1 MTLSIIGFFLA
12 AAAEA
17 GFAKLFGALIDQWDD
32 PGYRAS
38 ALIPLMMGSAALV
51 RAVGSILGESLI
63 ARVSFWVIY
72 NLRQELFLKLL
83 SLPSA
88 YFDTNSQ
95 GHIVNRITFTVA
107 QLREAGT
114 DAFKAIIEDG
124 LKVIVLLGALLW
136 LNWKLTLVFIATAP
150 ILALVVVFASNRF
163 RRISRKIQNSMGD
176 VTHVLSESVNGYR
189 EVKTFGGQKYEE
201 SRFLESNKVNRQQNI
216 KMTDTRV
223 LSAQINYTTVALAL
237 CALIFLFYRPDLVGE
252 ISAGDAVTFLAL
264 AGLLGRPIK
273 KLSEVNAKLQRGLA
287 AAEDV
292 FDQLDASDEQDLG
305 VVEIKKSL
313 GRIEIKDLTF
323 GYDKESVPVL
333 KNINL
338 HVEPGKTLAL
348 VGRSGSGKTTLASLI
363 ARFYEVS
370 EGEICL
376 DGIRLTDLSLKSLR
390 EQISVVSQQPT
401 LFNDN
406 LRNNIAYGQLS
417 DATDESVRL
426 AVERAGAKEFVE
438 ALPQGLETFVG
449 DDGVLL
455 SGGQRQRVAIARA
468 LLKDAPILILDEA
481 TSALDNES
489 ERSIQLALEDLT
501 SERTTIVIAHRLST
515 VESADQIVVLDKG
528 EVIEKGNHTELLH
541 QGGLYADLYASQ
553 FKDESQ
559 DQMDIFP
566 PRRRKIS
573 EPQVGDLL
581 GRASLSIED
590 AWYSSG
596 WWLHLLRPLSWVYGR
611 ITAWRRKRILA
622 DPHQSIGVTIPT
634 VVVGNITV
642 GGTGKTP
649 LVGWLVETLID
660 KGFQP
665 GIVMRGYGGRAN
677 KDIALI
683 EKGASPKSYG
693 DEAVMLKNRY
703 GCPVAVGRNRVA
715 AAALLESVGVDIIVS
730 DDGLQH
736 YALARDIEIAVLDGE
751 RGIGNGFLLPA
762 GPLREPVSRLE
773 EVDWVIANK
782 KKIGLVGHETVI
794 DLIAEG
800 LVNLASGEMMAL
812 EQALLDHPKV
822 NVVCGIGNPYRFLNT
837 LSEIGFVVEHRIF
850 EDHHEFKKPDLVF
863 ESDRPILCTEKD
875 ATKIIELN
883 IPLENIW
890 FLKVSVF
897 MPQEENRLSGLLSLR
912 KIKPAKAHSLN
923 EKKDSRGLL

>member
-17 GFAKLFGALIDQWDD
+17 GFAKLFGDLIDQWDD
-32 PGYRAS
+32 PEYRAS

-63 ARVSFWVIY
+63 ARVSFWVIF

-83 SLPSA
+83 ILPSA

-124 LKVIVLLGALLW
+124 LKVIVLMAALLW
-136 LNWKLTLVFIATAP
+136 LNWKLTLVFIASAP

-176 VTHVLSESVNGYR
+176 VTHVLSESVSGYR
-189 EVKTFGGQKYEE
+189 EVKTFGGQEYEE
-201 SRFLESNKVNRQQNI
+201 SRFLESNKINLQQNI

-223 LSAQINYTTVALAL
+223 LSAQINYTTIALAL

-252 ISAGDAVTFLAL
+252 VSAGDAVTFLAL

-292 FDQLDASDEQDLG
+292 FEQLDSA
-305 VVEIKKSL
+305 VEEDTGGIEIEKTI

-323 GYDKESVPVL
+323 GYDEELVPVL

-338 HVEPGKTLAL
+338 TVEPGKTLAL
-348 VGRSGSGKTTLASLI
+348 VGRSGSGKTTLTSLI
-363 ARFYEVS
+363 ARFYEVND
-370 EGEICL
+370 GEICL
-376 DGIRLTDLSLKSLR
+376 DGVNVTDLSLRSLR
-390 EQISVVSQQPT
+390 RQISVVSQQPT

-417 DATDESVRL
+417 DASDEAVRL
-426 AVERAGAKEFVE
+426 SVERAGAKEFVE
-438 ALPQGLETFVG
+438 ALPEGLETFVG

-489 ERSIQLALEDLT
+489 ERSIQLALEELT

-528 EVIEKGNHTELLH
+528 EVIERGNHTELLQ

-559 DQMDIFP
+559 EQVELVPFVTTKKD
-566 PRRRKIS
+566 
-573 EPQVGDLL
+573 ETQVGDFLD
-581 GRASLSIED
+581 RASLSIEG
-590 AWYSSG
+590 AWYAG
-596 WWLHLLRPLSWVYGR
+596 DWWLHLLRPFSWMYGQF
-611 ITAWRRKRILA
+611 ISWRKKRILA
-622 DPHQSIGVTIPT
+622 DPHQSAGITVPTI
-634 VVVGNITV
+634 VVGNITV

-649 LVGWLVETLID
+649 LVGWLVEALITR
-660 KGFQP
+660 GFKP
-665 GIVMRGYGGRAN
+665 GVVMRGHGGSAYR
-677 KDIALI
+677 DLTLI
-683 EKGASPKSYG
+683 EKGASPKRYG

-703 GCPVAVGRNRVA
+703 GCPVAVGRNRPA
-715 AAALLESVGVDIIVS
+715 AATLLESSGVDIVIS

-736 YALARDIEIAVLDGE
+736 YSLARDIEIVVLDGE
-751 RGIGNGFLLPA
+751 RGIGNGLLLPA
-762 GPLREPVSRLE
+762 GPLREGVSRLE
-773 EVDWVIANK
+773 EVDWVIANRK
-782 KKIGLVGHETVI
+782 KVGLVEDESVMDLTV
-794 DLIAEG
+794 EG
-800 LVNLASGEMMAL
+800 LVNLASGEMVL
-812 EQALLDHPKV
+812 PEQVRINNPDV
-822 NVVCGIGNPYRFLNT
+822 NVVCGIGNPHRFLDT
-837 LSEIGFVVEHRIF
+837 LSELGFVVEHRIYK
-850 EDHHEFKKPDLVF
+850 DHHEFYKEDLIF
-863 ESDRPILCTEKD
+863 ENDHPILCTEKD
-875 ATKIIELN
+875 APKIMELDA
-883 IPLENIW
+883 PLKNIW

-897 MPQEENRLSGLLSLR
+897 LPQEEDRLSSLLSLR
-912 KIKPAKAHSLN
+912 KIEPVNAP
-923 EKKDSRGLL
+923 